1 MLKDNLRSI
10 SPLDGRYSNKLQILE
25 DRFSEFALIKY
36 RLQVEVEWLIFLSS
50 KKELNFI
57 KPLSKKSIVNL
68 KLLYEKFS
76 LKDAKDL
83 KKI

>member
-10 SPLDGRYSNKLQILE
+10 SPLDGRYSKKLQILE

-50 KKELNFI
+50 KKN
-57 KPLSKKSIVNL
+57 
-68 KLLYEKFS
+68 
-76 LKDAKDL
+76 
-83 KKI
+83 